1 MKLCL
6 VDAGGGAVSCY
17 SQKCNFIIKSG
28 HLFTS
33 HSYLIKYC
41 TIPTI
46 QFFNMVSNLPRKL
59 KTLAFICLFACG
71 AGVVYE
77 LIDNKRIDYKSIST
91 GLPLGLAF
99 GLFEL
104 FIFAKKRKFR
114 QWSFTGVLVF
124 KTVLYTTIIFI
135 VAIALAIVSG
145 LLENR
150 KWSELPLFIF
160 SVQLVT
166 LVVYTLVVYGLLV
179 FFLQINHLLG
189 EGVLWKFISGKY
201 HKPRE
206 EERIFMFLDMKSSTS
221 IAEKL
226 GPIRFYSLLNELF
239 HEISQPVLQTKA
251 EIYQYVGDEVVLTW
265 QVEDGLKDSNC
276 VRSFFLFKENLS
288 RNSENYFKNFGVR
301 PEFKAGLHFGKVISA
316 QIGDLKKEIVYNGD
330 VLNTTARI
338 QHECNKYHRDLLVSG
353 TLMQQLNSRNGFQWE
368 RVDAVRLRGKEMPVE
383 LFGVHDTTWT
393 PVVAD
398 KSMLI

>member
-1 MKLCL
+1 MARSL
-6 VDAGGGAVSCY
+6 
-17 SQKCNFIIKSG
+17 SG
-28 HLFTS
+28 KF
-33 HSYLIKYC
+33 
-41 TIPTI
+41 
-46 QFFNMVSNLPRKL
+46 
-59 KTLAFICLFACG
+59 KTLVFICLFACA
-71 AGVVYE
+71 AGVVYQ
-77 LIDNKRIDYKSIST
+77 LINEKHVDYKSVSS

-99 GLFEL
+99 ALFEL
-104 FIFAKKRKFR
+104 FIFAKGKRYR
-114 QWSFTGVLVF
+114 QWSFTGILVF
-124 KTVLYTTIIFI
+124 KTVLYTAIIFFI
-135 VAIALAIVSG
+135 AIALAVVSG

-150 KWSELPLFIF
+150 KWSELPPYIF
-160 SVQLVT
+160 SVELLT

-179 FFLQINHLLG
+179 FFLQINHLMG

-276 VRSFFLFKENLS
+276 VRAFFLFKENLS
-288 RNSENYFKNFGVR
+288 RNSQNYFQNFGVR

-338 QHECNKYHRDLLVSG
+338 QHECNKYQRDFLVSG
-353 TLMQQLNSRNGFQWE
+353 TLMQQLSSKNAFQWE
-368 RVDAVRLRGKEMPVE
+368 RIDSVILRGKEMAVE
-383 LFGVHDTTWT
+383 LFGVTDISWASAVKAGSI
-393 PVVAD
+393 VV
-398 KSMLI
+398 